1 MPAPEPRPAELT
13 TRRAALVALAAA
25 LDPRDFAVTLTV
37 PPGRPAR
44 LTVTSRHADIGD
56 EICADHRAYYWS
68 WAERIGP
75 ISDPQAAARKISSVL
90 RTTPQPTYG

>member
-1 MPAPEPRPAELT
+1 VPASEPGPAELT

-25 LDPRDFAVTLTV
+25 LDPRDFSVTLTV

-44 LTVTSRHADIGD
+44 LAVTSRHAAIGD
-56 EICADHRAYYWS
+56 DIYADHQSFYWS
-68 WAERIGP
+68 WSERIGP